1 MLIQALIIILRH
13 CPRPLETR
21 GSPEGGPS
29 RKARNAR
36 RFFSATLLATVAAL
50 VLWGF
55 EGLGPGAGAASA
67 RRRHVVVV
75 SVDGMG
81 SSFYVAPPAGLRIPN
96 LRRLME
102 QGSHAEGV
110 EGVYPTLTYP
120 AHTTLVTGRLPA
132 EHGIYTNLSAR
143 APGAN
148 SRDWFWFANAI
159 KVHTLW
165 DEARRAHLSTATV
178 GWPVTAGASV
188 DWDIPEIWNPQKG
201 TVADPLYM
209 AKYMN
214 PLVAVEVLGALGT
227 PQPGSDNDVVRNRL
241 ATYFLEKHKPDLLLL
256 HLVALDEAEH
266 SSGPQSPAAATT
278 LERID
283 ARIGELLA
291 AIKRAGLD
299 GVTDVFIVSDHG
311 FLPVDRD
318 IAPNIL
324 LAAAGLLTATGPGKG
339 PVFTVSNGGSFFIY
353 WPEGQD
359 LRPEIDAALKPLR
372 ERGLVWSI
380 FDREALKELGAD
392 PEAQMALEAPE
403 GSFFSSRSSGELVVN
418 VTHQGTHGFLP
429 FRQGLEASF
438 IAWGPGIKRGANLHR
453 IRMTSIA
460 PTILRDLGI
469 DDPKFGDEAPL
480 VEIFR

>member
-1 MLIQALIIILRH
+1 MRQ
-13 CPRPLETR
+13 
-21 GSPEGGPS
+21 
-29 RKARNAR
+29 
-36 RFFSATLLATVAAL
+36 L
-50 VLWGF
+50 VCF
-55 EGLGPGAGAASA
+55 AVQRVICVVDSDGL
-67 RRRHVVVV
+67 
-75 SVDGMG
+75 
-81 SSFYVAPPAGLRIPN
+81 PAG
-96 LRRLME
+96 RR
-102 QGSHAEGV
+102 Q
-110 EGVYPTLTYP
+110 
-120 AHTTLVTGRLPA
+120 R
-132 EHGIYTNLSAR
+132 HGE
-143 APGAN
+143 
-148 SRDWFWFANAI
+148 
-159 KVHTLW
+159 VHV
-165 DEARRAHLSTATV
+165 RRA
-178 GWPVTAGASV
+178 
-188 DWDIPEIWNPQKG
+188 
-201 TVADPLYM
+201 
-209 AKYMN
+209 
-214 PLVAVEVLGALGT
+214 AV
-227 PQPGSDNDVVRNRL
+227 SFRL
-241 ATYFLEKHKPDLLLL
+241 
-256 HLVALDEAEH
+256 
-266 SSGPQSPAAATT
+266 
-278 LERID
+278 RD
-283 ARIGELLA
+283 A
-291 AIKRAGLD
+291 
-299 GVTDVFIVSDHG
+299 
-311 FLPVDRD
+311 VDRD

-324 LAAAGLLTATGPGKG
+324 LAAAGLLTGTGPGKG